1 MKISF
6 SIIVSLTLGL
16 ALAPV
21 GATATPSSGSA
32 VESVET
38 KVVTPPAMSIERD
51 SKARKCRS
59 YCVQSTLPEAKK
71 ETFFVND
78 NRHLISVNTASITLR
93 NLDTRTIVD
102 TELAPDGFT
111 FFRAAMTPDA
121 EEILIVAT
129 QATPSNNVYRLNTLT
144 LELTDVSPVSPT
156 RPFRG
161 EVFAVMP
168 DHSGYLATSV
178 DNGDQYLCR
187 YSATGSEVGCSERFS
202 GSSDVS
208 SQIHFNYSS
217 QFAYVVGA
225 DNKLFTFT
233 LEDMSF
239 TQDTL
244 AGLDVDFQYSASND
258 GISMFLAQ
266 NAAFSSAS
274 VTKIFH
280 ISTDTKT
287 IVDTLDIPGRVVISD
302 VLAVPYGLYV
312 LGQTYKSNGDA
323 QGYSTV
329 FFVDTYQGFDVTKTM
344 KITNAR
350 RGAGWVTAL
359 NHDLET
365 NYVLA
370 SGNGVP
376 TSVIPVRGAAI
387 DNTAVYGVCPIGWT
401 VTWNFQNLQP
411 GKPVEFYDIYLRA
424 AEGGNWVKTASVSA
438 GGEHTY
444 ELTSASVGQLLK
456 VLPRKVKYTH
466 YHPIELESG
475 APGIPL
481 PGARQPRC

>member
-1 MKISF
+1 MKRLL
-6 SIIVSLTLGL
+6 SIIASLTLGL
-16 ALAPV
+16 TLVPV
-21 GATATPSSGSA
+21 GATATTSSEPAVDSVSA
-32 VESVET
+32 TVA
-38 KVVTPPAMSIERD
+38 KPPAMSIERD

-71 ETFFVND
+71 ETFFVNN
-78 NRHLISVNTASITLR
+78 NRHLISVDTSSITLR

-102 TELAPDGFT
+102 TESAPEGYA

-129 QATPSNNVYRLNTLT
+129 QATPTNSMYRLNTLT

-161 EVFAVMP
+161 DVFAVMP
-168 DHSGYLATSV
+168 DHSGYLAIAV
-178 DNGDQYLCR
+178 DNGDKYLCR

-202 GSSDVS
+202 ASSQMS

-225 DNKLFTFT
+225 DDKLFTFT
-233 LEDMSF
+233 LADMSF
-239 TQDTL
+239 TQDTI
-244 AGLDVDFQYSASND
+244 AGLDVDFEFSGSND
-258 GISMFLAQ
+258 GGSIFLAQ
-266 NAAFSSAS
+266 NYAFSSAP

-287 IVDTLDIPGRVVISD
+287 IVDTLEISGRVEISD

-312 LGQTYKSNGDA
+312 LGQTYKSNGNPHR
-323 QGYSTV
+323 YSSV
-329 FFVDTYQGFDVTKTM
+329 FFVDTYQGFDVTKTI
-344 KITNAR
+344 KISNAR
-350 RGAGWVTAL
+350 GGGGSVTAL
-359 NHDLET
+359 NRDLET

-370 SGNGVP
+370 SGYGVP
-376 TSVIPVRGAAI
+376 TSVIPVAGAAI
-387 DNTAVYGVCPIGWT
+387 DNTAVYGVCLTGWT

-411 GKPVEFYDIYLRA
+411 GKPVKFYDIYLRG
-424 AEGGNWVKTASVSA
+424 AEGGKWVKTASVRA

-456 VLPRKVKYTH
+456 VLPRKVNYTS

-481 PGARQPRC
+481 PVERQPRC